1 MPDSLH
7 PAARTPRSIK
17 ILTYNI
23 HSCIGT
29 DRVLD
34 PGRIAEVIARAD
46 AHIIALQEVD
56 VGRMRT
62 KGIDQAHAIAEQLN
76 MRSHFHAALTV
87 AEEQYGDA
95 ILTALP
101 TRFVKSGPLPSR
113 GEMRGALWVEIDIG
127 GQRINVVNTHLG
139 LRGGE
144 RVMQARTLLG
154 AEWLGHADC
163 KALPTILC
171 GDFNAVPRSAAYR
184 LLAGGWGNV
193 ENQARPRAGATFPS
207 RLPLLRL
214 DHVFT
219 SQQIDVE
226 DVRVL
231 RDRLSRV
238 ASDHLPLEATL
249 RI

>member
-1 MPDSLH
+1 MTNSLH
-7 PAARTPRSIK
+7 PEARTPRSIK

-34 PGRIAEVIARAD
+34 PGRIAEVIAGAGAD
-46 AHIIALQEVD
+46 IIALQEVD

-113 GEMRGALWVEIDIG
+113 GEMRGALWVEIDID
-127 GQRINVVNTHLG
+127 GQRINVINTHLG
-139 LRGGE
+139 LGGRE
-144 RVMQARTLLG
+144 RVMQAGALLG
-154 AEWLGHADC
+154 AEWLGHPDC

-171 GDFNAVPRSAAYR
+171 GDFNAVPRSGAYR
-184 LLAGGWGNV
+184 LLTRSWGNGQR
-193 ENQARPRAGATFPS
+193 QAMPRAGATFPS

-219 SQQIDVE
+219 SQEIEVE

-231 RDRLSRV
+231 RDPLSRV
-238 ASDHLPLEATL
+238 ASDHLPLAATL